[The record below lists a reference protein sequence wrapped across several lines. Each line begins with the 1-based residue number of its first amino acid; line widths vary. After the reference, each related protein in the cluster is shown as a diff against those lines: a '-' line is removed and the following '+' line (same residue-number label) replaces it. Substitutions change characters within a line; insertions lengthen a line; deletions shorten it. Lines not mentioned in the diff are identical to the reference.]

1 MYFWALSSSI
11 GTGDGSGGETAC
23 ARRNSPTSAHA
34 KSCEGSPSLLGGTRR
49 PANKAVTG
57 TPAST
62 GYLYGCM
69 LRLLSG
75 TDKQDQ
81 AIAEALSK
89 MAGAL

>member
-1 MYFWALSSSI
+1 
-11 GTGDGSGGETAC
+11 
-23 ARRNSPTSAHA
+23 
-34 KSCEGSPSLLGGTRR
+34 
-49 PANKAVTG
+49 
-57 TPAST
+57 
-62 GYLYGCM
+62 M